1 MWDTKGLT
9 VSMAEG
15 DYGIILPV
23 EIEIEGVTL
32 GTLDSIK
39 IVFRTSINGDL
50 ILEKNYD
57 GIENNTVNLEFTEDE
72 SALFPVGSY
81 VYGLDWYQSG
91 NFMCN
96 IITSSPFKV
105 VDKA

>member
-23 EIEIEGVTL
+23 EVEIEDVTL
-32 GTLDSIK
+32 GAQDSIK
-39 IVFRTSINGDL
+39 IVFKTSNNGDL

-57 GIENNTVNLEFTEDE
+57 GIEDNTVNLEFTAEE
-72 SALFPVGSY
+72 TALFPVGSY
-81 VYGLDWYQSG
+81 VYSIDWYQSG

-96 IITSSPFKV
+96 LVTSSPLKV

>member
-23 EIEIEGVTL
+23 AIEGVTL
-32 GTLDSIK
+32 GTQDSIK
-39 IVFRTSINGDL
+39 IVFKTSINGDL

-57 GIENNTVNLEFTEDE
+57 GIENNTVNLEFTAEE

-81 VYGLDWYQSG
+81 VYSIDWYQSG

-96 IITSSPFKV
+96 IIAGSPLKV